1 MLTCPHSNKTLQP
14 GPPKLSFSKPQTN
27 KTASFCRTWLTSA
40 TPDLCGRIFSFGMI
54 PLSSATNGTSGACS
68 PEATHVFKS
77 SMSVI
82 IRLYQQLA
90 PIKESDSLQNVDM
103 GRFMPE
109 IRLGH
114 RRGGQH
120 VVSRVAPAGPSAGDS
135 VPQGAAT
142 ALQPQ
147 SVWGPKA
154 RRAWPGPEEAQYG
167 PRRPLGGLTQPVCAQ
182 GLQEGLVSFLCQNH
196 FPL

>member
-1 MLTCPHSNKTLQP
+1 MAHVRYPRSLWTHFQFWDDPLVLSDKRDLRGLFSRGHTCLQ
-14 GPPKLSFSKPQTN
+14 
-27 KTASFCRTWLTSA
+27 
-40 TPDLCGRIFSFGMI
+40 
-54 PLSSATNGTSGACS
+54 
-68 PEATHVFKS
+68 KS

-90 PIKESDSLQNVDM
+90 PIKESDSLQNVDT

-109 IRLGH
+109 ICLGH
-114 RRGGQH
+114 RWGGQH

-182 GLQEGLVSFLCQNH
+182 GLQEGLVSFLCQH
-196 FPL
+196 RFHL